1 MHVAFH
7 FSFSLVFDGVE
18 VLMGGMGDVL
28 EKMGQS
34 QHHSFTL
41 HGLQ

>member
-34 QHHSFTL
+34 RHHSFTL